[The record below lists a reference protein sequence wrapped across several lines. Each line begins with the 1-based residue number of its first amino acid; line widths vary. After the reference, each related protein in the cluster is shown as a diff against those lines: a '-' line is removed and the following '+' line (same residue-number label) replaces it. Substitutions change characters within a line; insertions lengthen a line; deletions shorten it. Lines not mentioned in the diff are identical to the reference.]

1 MMNPYENE
9 TELENSFHADVYH
22 HMKDHGVS
30 QAEAI
35 EVISKLEC
43 YQKENTTKQ
52 NKNVEKG

>member
-1 MMNPYENE
+1 MLNPYENE

-35 EVISKLEC
+35 KVISELDC
-43 YQKENTTKQ
+43 YQNAFKTKQ

>member
-1 MMNPYENE
+1 MNPYENE

-35 EVISKLEC
+35 KVITELDC
-43 YQKENTTKQ
+43 YKKAFTNKQDKNTA
-52 NKNVEKG
+52 KG